1 MFSSNSPQ
9 EPAHLRRAGSPAR
22 VPQYSR
28 PMTKRTSL
36 AILIIVT
43 VLLALNGLLLKP
55 IPQPLAY
62 HNFADQRSWLGI
74 PNAGDVLSNIPFALC
89 GLWGLY
95 LLFTSG
101 KITFLDSRER
111 WPWVGVSIGLFL
123 TAFGSA
129 YYHLAPDNARL
140 VWDRLPMT
148 IVFMSFVAALVAER
162 ISVRLGLWLWPLLLA
177 VGIYSV
183 FQWRASELRGEGDL
197 RLYAAVQVYAVLV
210 ALVMLLV
217 PARYS
222 RTWDLAIV
230 AGWYALAKL
239 LETFDRQIF
248 ALDDGLVSGH
258 TLKHLA
264 AAMAG
269 FWLVRMVWKRK
280 SMSFS

>member
-1 MFSSNSPQ
+1 M
-9 EPAHLRRAGSPAR
+9 
-22 VPQYSR
+22 PQYFR
-28 PMTKRTSL
+28 PVSTKTGI
-36 AILIIVT
+36 AILILVT
-43 VLLALNGLLLKP
+43 VLLALIGLLLKP
-55 IPQPLAY
+55 IPQPLEY
-62 HNFADQRSWLGI
+62 HNFVDQRSWLGI
-74 PNAGDVLSNIPFALC
+74 PNAGDVLSNIPFALA

-95 LLFTSG
+95 LLSASG
-101 KITFLDSRER
+101 KITFLDPRER
-111 WPWVGVSIGLFL
+111 WPWLGVSIGLFL

-148 IVFMSFVAALVAER
+148 IVFMSFVAALIAER
-162 ISVRLGLWLWPLLLA
+162 INIRLGLWLWPLLLA

-183 FQWRASELRGEGDL
+183 FQWRASEIRGEGDL
-197 RLYAAVQVYAVLV
+197 RLYAAVQIYAVLV
-210 ALVMLLV
+210 ALVMLLA
-217 PARYS
+217 PARYT

-248 ALDDGLVSGH
+248 ALDGDLVSGH

-269 FWLVRMVWKRK
+269 VWLVRMVWKRE
-280 SMSFS
+280 ST